1 MVTIYFLSRKQP
13 TNCRLRIVGF
23 NSTYEQSCYE
33 GFGVDYG
40 KTLFVWICAVI
51 FLLVLKDF
59 IFYSKEEQFMKG
71 Y

>member
-13 TNCRLRIVGF
+13 TNCRLRIIGF
-23 NSTYEQSCYE
+23 SSTYE
-33 GFGVDYG
+33 GFGVNYG
-40 KTLFVWICAVI
+40 KTFFVWICAVI

-59 IFYSKEEQFMKG
+59 IFYSKEEQFIKG

>member
-13 TNCRLRIVGF
+13 TNCRLRIIGF
-23 NSTYEQSCYE
+23 SSTYE
-33 GFGVDYG
+33 GFGVNYG
-40 KTLFVWICAVI
+40 KTFFVWICAVI

-59 IFYSKEEQFMKG
+59 IIYSKEEQYIKG